1 MRRSLLAL
9 SVSLAVHLAVLAGAV
24 AFGLW
29 HTFSLVPSV
38 RMHAISVDVVK
49 NLPLG
54 ATPSNQ
60 ATPGRAPRVAAPK
73 PRHRVAVA
81 RGGVTVASTPDAGVS
96 QTNPDAVA
104 TKGTPRDGGGVDG
117 GRRRPGDLRENG
129 PEGSKLLALLR
140 LDRLRAAP
148 DHDATIAVV
157 DQLLKLLPD
166 RHRLIDDTGF
176 DLYRDFDSLLIATP
190 NPADD
195 AVTFL
200 AARHHLTDAAL
211 KAGLDRGAKAARKPI
226 EWRPVDGRPVG
237 IRRSAQSPSAPTAA
251 LDRDDRI
258 LALPEPSLAIIVP
271 PGYAALLL
279 GPAASARPDSS
290 PDAGVAGE
298 SGANPSHKP
307 AGRVSWRDL
316 VARIDAEDSAMPD
329 DAAFMM
335 TATHLLFP
343 GAPGYVVPS
352 TRGADDDSPPRPVG
366 NAAGPVPETITLVVG
381 AETPFI
387 EIIAEFNNAADA
399 DQWERDIPTW
409 KHKFLAN
416 PLVLLSGFSA
426 LVGRAQPS
434 RDGNTL
440 QVRADTTAEELRR
453 LLNLATTLARASLA
467 RPR

>member
-9 SVSLAVHLAVLAGAV
+9 TVSLAVHLAVLAGAV

-38 RMHAISVDVVK
+38 RMQAISVDVVK
-49 NLPLG
+49 DLPFG
-54 ATPSNQ
+54 ARPSNQ
-60 ATPGRAPRVAAPK
+60 PGPGSVPHVVAAK

-81 RGGVTVASTPDAGVS
+81 HEGVAIPSSPDAGAAPA
-96 QTNPDAVA
+96 NPDAMA
-104 TKGTPRDGGGVDG
+104 AKGSDGGGVDG

-129 PEGSKLLALLR
+129 PEGSRLLALLR
-140 LDRLRAAP
+140 LDRLRASP
-148 DHDATIAVV
+148 DHDATIASV

-200 AARHHLTDAAL
+200 AARHRLTDAAL
-211 KAGLDRGAKAARKPI
+211 KAGLDRGAKAARKLI

-237 IRRSAQSPSAPTAA
+237 IRRPAQSPSAPTAA

-258 LALPEPSLAIIVP
+258 LALPEPSLAIIAP
-271 PGYAALLL
+271 PAYAALLL
-279 GPAASARPDSS
+279 GSAAPARPDSS

-307 AGRVSWRDL
+307 AGRTSWRDL
-316 VARIDAEDSAMPD
+316 VARLDAEDSAMPE

-343 GAPGYVVPS
+343 GGASGYVVPS
-352 TRGADDDSPPRPVG
+352 TRGASDDTPPRPVG

-381 AETPFI
+381 AEAPFI
-387 EIIAEFNNAADA
+387 EIIAEFNSAADA
-399 DQWERDIPTW
+399 DQWERDLPTW
-409 KHKFLAN
+409 KHKLLAN

-440 QVRADTTAEELRR
+440 QVRADTTADELRR
-453 LLNLATTLARASLA
+453 LLTLATTLARAALV

>member
-1 MRRSLLAL
+1 MRRGLLAL
-9 SVSLAVHLAVLAGAV
+9 TVSLAMHLAVLAGAV

-38 RMHAISVDVVK
+38 RMQAISVDVVK
-49 NLPLG
+49 ELPFG
-54 ATPSNQ
+54 PRPSRQ
-60 ATPGRAPRVAAPK
+60 PGTGSVPHVVAAK
-73 PRHRVAVA
+73 PRHHMTVA
-81 RGGVTVASTPDAGVS
+81 REGVAIPSSPDAGAAAA
-96 QTNPDAVA
+96 NPDAMA
-104 TKGTPRDGGGVDG
+104 AQGRDGGGVDG

-129 PEGSKLLALLR
+129 PEGSRLLALLR
-140 LDRLRAAP
+140 LDRLRASP
-148 DHDATIAVV
+148 DHDATIASV

-200 AARHHLTDAAL
+200 AARHHLTDAAIRS
-211 KAGLDRGAKAARKPI
+211 GLDRGAKAARKLI

-237 IRRSAQSPSAPTAA
+237 IRRPAQNPSTPTTA

-258 LALPEPSLAIIVP
+258 LALPEPSLAIIAP
-271 PGYAALLL
+271 PAYTALLL
-279 GPAASARPDSS
+279 GSAAPAWPDSAV
-290 PDAGVAGE
+290 DAGGAGE
-298 SGANPSHKP
+298 RGVNPSRKP
-307 AGRVSWRDL
+307 AGRVSWHDL
-316 VARIDAEDSAMPD
+316 VARLDAEDSAMPD

-335 TATHLLFP
+335 TATRLLFP
-343 GAPGYVVPS
+343 SGAPGYVVPA
-352 TRGADDDSPPRPVG
+352 TRGASDDSPPRPVG
-366 NAAGPVPETITLVVG
+366 SGPVPETITLVVG
-381 AETPFI
+381 AEAPFI
-387 EIIAEFNNAADA
+387 EITAEFNTAADA
-399 DQWERDIPTW
+399 DQWERDLPTW
-409 KHKFLAN
+409 KHKLLAN

-440 QVRADTTAEELRR
+440 QVRAETTADELRR
-453 LLNLATTLARASLA
+453 LLNVATALARAALT